1 MDWFSSAWQPYLW
14 SVLALVGAA
23 LLALLGHRLLF
34 FAAGRIAAR
43 APSSGK
49 AALLRVSRRPSSFA
63 LPLLAVFL
71 ALPGLPL
78 PQGLSAYLQ
87 HLVVLGLIGV
97 AAWLCL
103 RLLDALAQTVG
114 ATYRVDVKD
123 NLRARKVETQVQL
136 LRRIAAVLVAVAA
149 GSLMLMTFPSIR
161 HVGITLFA
169 SAGLAGL
176 VAGMAA
182 RSTLSN
188 LLAGV
193 QIALTEPIRIDDVVI
208 VEGEWGWIEEI
219 GTTYVVVRIW
229 DLRRLVVPLAYFIEH
244 PFQNWTRVTAD
255 LLGTVY
261 VHADYTVPVEQVRAE
276 LLRILQASGMWD
288 GKVWG
293 LQVTDASEHTIQLR
307 ALMSAPDSGSAWDLR
322 CHVREKLIGF
332 LQQRYP
338 RSLPQVRAELAR
350 PAPGA

>member
-1 MDWFSSAWQPYLW
+1 MPPASSDSHLW
-14 SVLALVGAA
+14 SALV
-23 LLALLGHRLLF
+23 R
-34 FAAGRIAAR
+34 
-43 APSSGK
+43 S
-49 AALLRVSRRPSSFA
+49 SRRPA
-63 LPLLAVFL
+63 VVAAPLLAAFL
-71 ALPGLPL
+71 VLPVLPL
-78 PQGLSAYLQ
+78 PQRLAAYLQ
-87 HLVVLGLIGV
+87 HMLVLGLIAT
-97 AAWLCL
+97 AAWLSL
-103 RLLDALAQTVG
+103 RMLDALVETLG
-114 ATYRVDVKD
+114 TTYRVDVKD
-123 NLRARKVETQVQL
+123 NLRARKIETQVQL
-136 LRRIAAVLVAVAA
+136 LRRIAAVVVTLVA

-161 HVGITLFA
+161 HIGITLFA
-169 SAGLAGL
+169 SAGIAGL

-229 DLRRLVVPLAYFIEH
+229 DLRRLVVPLSYFIEH

-261 VHADYTVPVEQVRAE
+261 VYADYTVPVDEVRAE
-276 LLRILQASGMWD
+276 LHRILQASGMWD

-293 LQVTDASEHTIQLR
+293 LQVTDANERTVQLR

-338 RSLPQVRAELAR
+338 RSLPQVRAELGR